1 MTADLSQ
8 SVAFEPCSG
17 PTWRNPWPMY
27 AALREHDPVHHVVP
41 TAAPEDD
48 YYVLSRHRH
57 VWAAVRDHETFSS
70 AAGLTVHYDELERI
84 GLADNPPMVMTDP
97 PVHTDFRKL
106 VSRGFT
112 PRQVE
117 SVEPAVRAFCR
128 ERIARLRANGGG
140 DIVAELFKPLPSM
153 VVAHYLGV
161 PEEDRGRFDLW
172 TDSIVTASATSTFD
186 QATDA
191 VLELMA
197 YFAELVERRRRE
209 PADDTVSHLVAAG
222 EADDDAGVLRIL
234 AFTFTMVTGGND
246 TTTGMLGGAVQLLTE
261 RPDQRDLLAAAPGLI
276 GDSVEEFLRLTAP
289 VQGLCRTTTRD
300 VEVGRVTI
308 PSGRKVLMLYGAANR
323 DEYVY
328 GADAGELDVRR
339 APRQILTFSHGA
351 HHCLG
356 AAAARMQAQV
366 ALEELLKA
374 CPEFTVDLD
383 GVEWAPGPYVRRPTR
398 VPFEVLR

>member
-1 MTADLSQ
+1 
-8 SVAFEPCSG
+8 
-17 PTWRNPWPMY
+17 MY
-27 AALREHDPVHHVVP
+27 AALRAHDPVHHVVP
-41 TAAPEDD
+41 PGAPQQD
-48 YYVLSRHRH
+48 YYVLSRHEH

-70 AAGLTVHYDELERI
+70 AGGLTVHYDELERI
-84 GLADNPPMVMTDP
+84 GLSDNPPMVMTDP

-117 SVEPAVRAFCR
+117 SVEPAVRAFVR
-128 ERIARLRANGGG
+128 ERIGRLRENGGG

-186 QATDA
+186 QSTDA
-191 VLELMA
+191 ILELMA
-197 YFAELVERRRRE
+197 YFTELVERRRRE
-209 PADDTVSHLVAAG
+209 PGDDTVSHLVAAG
-222 EADDDAGVLRIL
+222 VADDDAGVMRIL

-261 RPDQRDLLAAAPGLI
+261 RPDQRDLLVAEPGLVR
-276 GDSVEEFLRLTAP
+276 DSVEEFLRLTSP
-289 VQGLCRTTTRD
+289 VQGLCRTATRD
-300 VEVGRVTI
+300 VEIAGVTI
-308 PSGRKVLMLYGAANR
+308 PSGRKVLLLYGAANR
-323 DEYVY
+323 DEHVY
-328 GADAGELDVRR
+328 GADAEELDVRR
-339 APRQILTFSHGA
+339 APRQILTFAHGA

-366 ALEELLKA
+366 ALEELLAA
-374 CPEFTVDLD
+374 CPGFTVDLD
-383 GVEWAPGPYVRRPTR
+383 AVEWAPGAYVRRPTT
-398 VPFEVLR
+398 VPFEVVR